1 MKEKLLYL
9 MLILFVSASV
19 FAQTGGGSAA
29 FTIKG
34 QVVDSLSN
42 ESVPYA
48 TLRIALASAPQNPV
62 KLLACDD
69 DGKFTATMNK
79 PGKYVMTM
87 ESLGKVPAK
96 KTFTLSESK
105 KVVNFGKLFMHDDTQ
120 QLKEVTVTA
129 QKPLVKVEVDKL
141 TYSLEDDPEAKT
153 SNALEMFR
161 KVPMVTVDG
170 EDKIQLKGS
179 SNYKI
184 YMNGKPSNLLSGDNA
199 SDVLKSMP
207 ASSIK
212 NIEVITDPGS
222 KYDAEGVGGI
232 INIITTKNALQGY
245 TGTIRANASTL
256 GSFGGGGYVS
266 MKAGKFGITANYGYN
281 YRNSPWNDTY
291 SMRDEEEAK
300 YQQGDET
307 FTRPSS
313 LLNEHGRSK
322 NKGPF
327 QYGYLEGSYEIDT
340 LNLLSV
346 GVNLF
351 RGKSTNLSELIADKV
366 NRTDL
371 TNGEPTTMY
380 SYKRYSDSKGT
391 FGSTDVNVDFQH
403 STSKKDELLTLS
415 YRFSQSPNDNEGHS
429 RLEDLE
435 GVYSQAYR
443 YPNWNINDA
452 STTEHTAQVD
462 YTTPLFKDQTL
473 EAGVKYINR
482 QSKSNTLEQVKDS
495 LNAWQDISQRNSD
508 FRHTQHIY
516 SAYLG
521 YMVKFNKFGAKAGV
535 RAEGTS
541 LNAEFAKAPEEN
553 FKTNYFDVVPNA
565 TLTYQL
571 DMSSQL
577 RLGYNMRIQRPGIW
591 YLNPYVNN
599 ADPQNISFGNPNLDS
614 EKSNNI
620 NLNYSMFAQKFSI
633 NASATYTFVNNSIE
647 QYTFIDPKN
656 PGIFQTTYGN
666 IGKKQSTGLFVYANW
681 NPVPLFRIYMNGGV
695 DYTDL
700 KSDMNDMANSGF
712 SGRIFAGTQFNFPM
726 DFRLNLHGGY
736 FSPWIQL
743 QGKRSPFYFTGIS
756 VNKDFLKKK
765 LSVQLS
771 FQNPFWKRMKMEN
784 TSSDDT
790 FFRRETNYRTMRMLQ
805 VSVSYRF
812 GTLKDAIKKVKR
824 GINNDD
830 VKSGG
835 SGGTHGTHSD
845 TLRYIVS
852 VRVFRVFRV
861 QYNN

>member
-495 LNAWQDISQRNSD
+495 LNVWQDISQRNSD

-647 QYTFIDPKN
+647 RYTFIDPEN

-681 NPVPLFRIYMNGGV
+681 NPVPLFRIYMNGGM

-700 KSDMNDMANSGF
+700 KSEKNDMANSGF
-712 SGRIFAGTQFNFPM
+712 SGRIFAGTQFNFPL
-726 DFRLNLHGGY
+726 DFRLNVHGGY

-743 QGKRSPFYFTGIS
+743 QGKGSPFYFTGIS

-771 FQNPFWKRMKMEN
+771 FQNPFWKRMKMES
-784 TSSDDT
+784 TTSDDT
-790 FFRRETNYRTMRMLQ
+790 FFRREINYRTMRMLM

-824 GINNDD
+824 GISNDD
-830 VKSGG
+830 MKSGG
-835 SGGTHGTHSD
+835 SGSGE
-845 TLRYIVS
+845 
-852 VRVFRVFRV
+852 
-861 QYNN
+861 QQM

>member
-96 KTFTLSESK
+96 KTFTLSENK
-105 KVVNFGKLFMHDDTQ
+105 KLLDFGKLFMNDDTQ
-120 QLKEVTVTA
+120 QLKEVTVVA

-141 TYSLEDDPEAKT
+141 TYNLEDDPEAKT
-153 SNALEMFR
+153 NNALEMFR

-245 TGTIRANASTL
+245 TGTVRANASTL

-281 YRNSPWNDTY
+281 YRNSPWNDSY
-291 SMRDEEEAK
+291 SERFTDEDMLADGNPTRLEEK
-300 YQQGDET
+300 
-307 FTRPSS
+307 
-313 LLNEHGRSK
+313 GRSK

-351 RGKSTNLSELIADKV
+351 RGKNKSLSELDAVLDPLDGID
-366 NRTDL
+366 NRL
-371 TNGEPTTMY
+371 R
-380 SYKRYSDSKGT
+380 SYDPVYRYNRNSVSEGT
-391 FGSTDVNVDFQH
+391 FGSTDINVDFQH

-415 YRFSQSPNDNEGHS
+415 YRFSQSPNDNEG
-429 RLEDLE
+429 RTEVDVQE
-435 GVYSQAYR
+435 GYYYLSGE
-443 YPNWNINDA
+443 YPKWNINDA
-452 STTEHTAQVD
+452 STVEHTGQVD
-462 YTTPLFKDQTL
+462 YTTPLFEKQTL
-473 EAGVKYINR
+473 EVGVK
-482 QSKSNTLEQVKDS
+482 
-495 LNAWQDISQRNSD
+495 
-508 FRHTQHIY
+508 
-516 SAYLG
+516 
-521 YMVKFNKFGAKAGV
+521 
-535 RAEGTS
+535 
-541 LNAEFAKAPEEN
+541 
-553 FKTNYFDVVPNA
+553 
-565 TLTYQL
+565 
-571 DMSSQL
+571 
-577 RLGYNMRIQRPGIW
+577 
-591 YLNPYVNN
+591 
-599 ADPQNISFGNPNLDS
+599 
-614 EKSNNI
+614 
-620 NLNYSMFAQKFSI
+620 
-633 NASATYTFVNNSIE
+633 
-647 QYTFIDPKN
+647 
-656 PGIFQTTYGN
+656 
-666 IGKKQSTGLFVYANW
+666 
-681 NPVPLFRIYMNGGV
+681 
-695 DYTDL
+695 
-700 KSDMNDMANSGF
+700 
-712 SGRIFAGTQFNFPM
+712 
-726 DFRLNLHGGY
+726 
-736 FSPWIQL
+736 
-743 QGKRSPFYFTGIS
+743 
-756 VNKDFLKKK
+756 
-765 LSVQLS
+765 
-771 FQNPFWKRMKMEN
+771 
-784 TSSDDT
+784 
-790 FFRRETNYRTMRMLQ
+790 
-805 VSVSYRF
+805 
-812 GTLKDAIKKVKR
+812 
-824 GINNDD
+824 
-830 VKSGG
+830 
-835 SGGTHGTHSD
+835 
-845 TLRYIVS
+845 
-852 VRVFRVFRV
+852 
-861 QYNN
+861 

>member
-1 MKEKLLYL
+1 MKEKLLYFVL
-9 MLILFVSASV
+9 MLFVSASV
-19 FAQTGGGSAA
+19 FAQNNSGSAA
-29 FTIKG
+29 SFTIKG
-34 QVVDSLSN
+34 QVVDSLSD

-69 DGKFTATMNK
+69 DGKFNATMNK

-87 ESLGKVPAK
+87 ESLGKVPAVK
-96 KTFTLSESK
+96 AFTLSENK
-105 KVVNFGKLFMHDDTQ
+105 KVLDFGKLLMHDDTQ
-120 QLKEVTVTA
+120 QLNEVTVTA
-129 QKPLVKVEVDKL
+129 QRPLVKVEVDKL

-184 YMNGKPSNLLSGDNA
+184 YMNGKPSNLLSGENA

-245 TGTIRANASTL
+245 TGTVRANASTM
-256 GSFGGGGYVS
+256 GSFGGGAYVS
-266 MKAGKFGITANYGYN
+266 MKAGKFGVTANYGYN
-281 YRNSPWNDTY
+281 HRNSPWNDTY
-291 SMRDEEEAK
+291 SVRDEEEIK
-300 YQQGDET
+300 YQQGDQT

-327 QYGYLEGSYEIDT
+327 QYGNLEASYEIDT

-351 RGKSTNLSELIADKV
+351 RGKSNNLSELEADKV

-371 TNGEPTTMY
+371 MPDGAPSQMY
-380 SYKRYSDSKGT
+380 SYKRYSDSEGT

-415 YRFSQSPNDNEGHS
+415 YRFSQSPNDSEGNS
-429 RLEDLE
+429 RLEDLVGDYE
-435 GVYSQAYR
+435 VAYR
-443 YPNWNINDA
+443 YPNRNTNDA
-452 STTEHTAQVD
+452 STTEHTGQVD

-482 QSKSNTLEQVKDS
+482 QSKSNTLEEAFRDNV
-495 LNAWQDISQRNSD
+495 WVDISQDNSD
-508 FRHTQHIY
+508 FHHTQHIY

-521 YMVKFNKFGAKAGV
+521 YLIKFNKFGAKAGV
-535 RAEGTS
+535 RGEGTS
-541 LNAEFAKAPEEN
+541 LDAKFKKVPEEN
-553 FKTNYFDVVPNA
+553 FSTNYFDIVPNA

-591 YLNPYVNN
+591 FLNPYLNN
-599 ADPQNISFGNPNLDS
+599 IDPQRISQGNPNLES
-614 EKSNNI
+614 EKSNNV
-620 NLNYSMFAQKFSI
+620 NLNFSKFAQKFSV
-633 NASATYTFVNNSIE
+633 NASLSYTFVNNAIE
-647 QYTFIDPKN
+647 RYTIIANFPESNPLSQYN
-656 PGIFQTTYGN
+656 GASYSTYGN
-666 IGKKQSTGLFVYANW
+666 MGKRQQVGFFLYGSW
-681 NPVPLFRIYMNGGV
+681 NPVPLFRIYMNGGF
-695 DYTDL
+695 DYTNIDSKEAL
-700 KSDMNDMANSGF
+700 GLTKDGVA
-712 SGRIFAGTQFNFPM
+712 GRIFAGTQFNLPK
-726 DFRLNLHGGY
+726 DFRINLHGGY

-743 QGKRSPFYFTGIS
+743 QSKQSPFYFAGLNIS
-756 VNKDFLKKK
+756 KDLLKKK
-765 LSVQLS
+765 LSISLGA
-771 FQNPFWKRMKMEN
+771 QNPFWKTMKMES
-784 TSSDDT
+784 TTTGEGFVDRSTTWRHSRE
-790 FFRRETNYRTMRMLQ
+790 FRL
-805 VSVSYRF
+805 SVSYRF
-812 GTLKDAIKKVKR
+812 GTMKGQIKKVRR
-824 GINNDD
+824 GISNDD
-830 VKSGG
+830 TKSGEGG
-835 SGGTHGTHSD
+835 SGGGEEAM
-845 TLRYIVS
+845 
-852 VRVFRVFRV
+852 
-861 QYNN
+861 